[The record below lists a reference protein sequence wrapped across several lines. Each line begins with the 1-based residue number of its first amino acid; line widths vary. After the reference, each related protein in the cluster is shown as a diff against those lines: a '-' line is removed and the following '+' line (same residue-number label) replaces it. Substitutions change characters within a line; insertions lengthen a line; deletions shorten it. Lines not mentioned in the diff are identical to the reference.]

1 MSRALP
7 LVDLARPLARMH
19 DSPTL
24 VDPTAAPR
32 FGRLVPL
39 PGVARRSDPDR
50 RQLNRFLRELRL
62 PLAAAQSLL
71 ELVDDSCL
79 PAGAQLAVRAI
90 TEHHEYLL
98 QLLADYAE
106 LGQLEQGAVALA
118 PQRVDFA
125 SWLDESQREWHLAA
139 ERAGQPLRVDCRSFL
154 PSHVLVDGELLRRSV
169 LRVLRVVLA
178 RALRD
183 EIVVRLAYVHGRA
196 VAGPGCLVIEL
207 QAHGG
212 GFAELEQGY
221 VFTPFFV
228 RDGADRP
235 LLGLT
240 LAERQADLLGG
251 HLQVGGGGRAAARC
265 RLEVPAPATADAQ
278 WFDPLV
284 GRSRLLGPVCPGR
297 VLFAGCPEDARTL
310 CQPLLQRGGFTL
322 VDAAAEP
329 ERLEALL
336 AEGSAGW
343 SAVVFAHQ
351 ATFAACAVAIAR
363 ARRAGFVGACI
374 VVGTAPSSHGDA
386 VVGIDELSGRALLA
400 VLGSGRGTGHAAAGS
415 PTGNAP

>member
-1 MSRALP
+1 MPDSFSP
-7 LVDLARPLARMH
+7 VDF
-19 DSPTL
+19 
-24 VDPTAAPR
+24 AAPR
-32 FGRLVPL
+32 VGRLVPL
-39 PGVARRSDPDR
+39 PGVARRSHPDR
-50 RQLNRFLRELRL
+50 GQVTRFLRELRL

-71 ELVDDSCL
+71 ELVDEASL

-90 TEHHEYLL
+90 GEHHEYLL

-106 LGQLEQGAVALA
+106 LGQLEQDALVVV
-118 PQRVDFA
+118 PQRVAFA
-125 SWLDESQREWHLAA
+125 SWLEAGQREWRLAA

-154 PSHVLVDGELLRRSV
+154 ASHVQFDGELLRRCV
-169 LRVLRVVLA
+169 LRVLQVVLA

-183 EIVVRLAYVHGRA
+183 EIVVRLAYLHGSA
-196 VAGPGCLVIEL
+196 AAGPGRLVIEI

-240 LAERQADLLGG
+240 LAERQAQLLGG
-251 HLQVGGGGRAAARC
+251 HLQVAGGGRAAATC

-284 GRSRLLGPVCPGR
+284 GRARLLGPVCPGR
-297 VLFAGCPEDARTL
+297 VLFAGCPDDARTL

-322 VDAAAEP
+322 VAAAAEP

-336 AEGSAGW
+336 ADASTGW
-343 SAVVFAHQ
+343 SAVVFAHP
-351 ATFAACAVAIAR
+351 AAYAACTPAVAR
-363 ARRAGFVGACI
+363 ARQAGFVGACI
-374 VVGTAPSSHGDA
+374 VVGAEPSANDPA
-386 VVGIDELSGRALLA
+386 VVGIDALSGRALLG
-400 VLGSGRGTGHAAAGS
+400 VLGSGRGTTHAGGNGA
-415 PTGNAP
+415 TGTAP